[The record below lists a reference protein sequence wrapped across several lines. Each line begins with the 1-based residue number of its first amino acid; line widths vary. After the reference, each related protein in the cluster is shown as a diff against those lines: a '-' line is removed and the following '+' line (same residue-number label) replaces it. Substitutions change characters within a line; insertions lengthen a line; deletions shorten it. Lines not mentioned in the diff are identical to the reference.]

1 MISVSKKT
9 KYALGFLGVS
19 LLLAIIIAEWQFNAL
34 RTAPPADGSAY
45 VDGAN
50 VVVVVQPGR
59 APHFIQSLAREVS
72 GYSIPMWILNASM
85 PHEIGMSFVEHE
97 DNGEVGIQVYGSLK
111 RFGNTILSMDAL
123 SPLNSLEDRI
133 NWKPDEMTS
142 PRRGLLLATGSVES
156 DADAL
161 DQVFLQWGD
170 SGLLTHKS
178 ISGGHLWELL
188 FDNRAGKAYLSM
200 ASMMT
205 AFDYKFT
212 EKNMNILLSSIQ
224 FVTTLRAYADVS
236 EDDVMTIAIDVDII
250 PSARN
255 RVGVLNMKGAIDE
268 GFAELGKRLAEN
280 NGIRIEGESN
290 WNDMTIE
297 FRYTIN
303 HATLF
308 VGQFLTNDGTADR

>member
-161 DQVFLQWGD
+161 DAPFMRCDALTLCSAHASSSSSWCAVCSSASHCLPRPCVGCPSPPCSD
-170 SGLLTHKS
+170 STCK
-178 ISGGHLWELL
+178 
-188 FDNRAGKAYLSM
+188 
-200 ASMMT
+200 
-205 AFDYKFT
+205 
-212 EKNMNILLSSIQ
+212 
-224 FVTTLRAYADVS
+224 V
-236 EDDVMTIAIDVDII
+236 VD
-250 PSARN
+250 RC
-255 RVGVLNMKGAIDE
+255 L
-268 GFAELGKRLAEN
+268 
-280 NGIRIEGESN
+280 
-290 WNDMTIE
+290 
-297 FRYTIN
+297 
-303 HATLF
+303 
-308 VGQFLTNDGTADR
+308 